1 MIPALPITGAAV
13 LAPEP
18 GGAQR
23 ITRIEPPA
31 RFSKAVL
38 RRTSRLGQLA
48 LPVVEAALLQAEST
62 AGPELGL
69 VVGTGLADLDETI
82 GFLQGVHERGERFA
96 SPQMFQRSV
105 HSAVAGELAILYHL
119 TGYNLT
125 VTQGLASGEA
135 ALLAAALAVASGR
148 CERCLCVAVDGVS
161 DALLMAL
168 ADLGHAPEAAGEG
181 AAAADDEEL
190 DLGAPVLAVLTTAG
204 DDPRS
209 WLVAGETLARVL
221 LRGRVDHLWA
231 SFLGQAIEVPTARAA
246 LRERLGLVGWPQ
258 LVLRLGYAGDR
269 APTPRRPL
277 ADQLFES

>member
-181 AAAADDEEL
+181 AAALVLGPPDHAGPALAWLEGVDVAAAEAATRGADL
-190 DLGAPVLAVLTTAG
+190 PTGAHGAMGLVRTA
-204 DDPRS
+204 
-209 WLVAGETLARVL
+209 
-221 LRGRVDHLWA
+221 
-231 SFLGQAIEVPTARAA
+231 QAILREPAAA
-246 LRERLGLVGWPQ
+246 LPPGVEVRW
-258 LVLRLGYAGDR
+258 
-269 APTPRRPL
+269 
-277 ADQLFES
+277 

>member
-135 ALLAAALAVASGR
+135 ALLAAALAVAS
-148 CERCLCVAVDGVS
+148 
-161 DALLMAL
+161 
-168 ADLGHAPEAAGEG
+168 DLGRESQAGAGYYEAQGSWTATMASRSKPPAP
-181 AAAADDEEL
+181 
-190 DLGAPVLAVLTTAG
+190 
-204 DDPRS
+204 
-209 WLVAGETLARVL
+209 WLPG
-221 LRGRVDHLWA
+221 
-231 SFLGQAIEVPTARAA
+231 SQ
-246 LRERLGLVGWPQ
+246 
-258 LVLRLGYAGDR
+258 
-269 APTPRRPL
+269 
-277 ADQLFES
+277 